1 MKKNENN
8 IDLSLIKEND
18 LDKTST
24 FTDLMSRSERKK
36 YLKEKEIEDNTMDFQ
51 TEEIAL
57 QVAEEKRITNF
68 EEEVKKTEKENLKKQ
83 NEINAK
89 KKSNKEKKK
98 SLKEQ
103 EEEFEEE
110 LSKTKELFALTN
122 NINLFKDEN
131 KHNGNII
138 NIVIQSLFIITML
151 TYYILSIVFTE
162 FQDNQ
167 LYLLI
172 NGISTLVAVLIYCI
186 ISISKNKLVKIFSV
200 FNYLIIIGFIIFNT
214 LIYLDII

>member
-1 MKKNENN
+1 MKKEENN

>member
-1 MKKNENN
+1 MKKDENN